1 MLNKIARA
9 TIRRPNL
16 IQGSLFNVTFE
27 RSFGA
32 IVRSRPQDDIAE
44 LDENYK
50 HGHVSKFVMRD
61 FLKAGQKESVAF
73 IEGTS
78 TGRSYTYGELHR
90 QTYSLAKNLQER
102 LKIGKGDVV
111 AIMSPNNI
119 NYFACFNG
127 IPLTGGISTTINP
140 LYTKAAY
147 RRWA

>member
-1 MLNKIARA
+1 MLNKIARS

-16 IQGSLFNVTFE
+16 IQGSLFNVTL
-27 RSFGA
+27 RSFGV

-90 QTYSLAKNLQER
+90 QGFAMLRNESAVNTARLQSGLSRIQEATNSL
-102 LKIGKGDVV
+102 
-111 AIMSPNNI
+111 
-119 NYFACFNG
+119 
-127 IPLTGGISTTINP
+127 T
-140 LYTKAAY
+140 AATEG
-147 RRWA
+147 RV